1 MGKKKHKKPP
11 EDKGPPIDTFLQGS
25 ARLRVAGYTWD
36 EIAEEFDR
44 GLDTVKH
51 WPGKYPKRWAQYMR
65 EAIDDALGDI
75 ENDAL
80 AVSKKH
86 LEAEATIVVT
96 RGRGEN
102 KTMTKVEVPDL
113 GIRQKASQT
122 LLSHCRE
129 LRGTKLKL
137 EGGDPD
143 KPLLSM
149 VITEAKK
156 PKKK

>member
-1 MGKKKHKKPP
+1 
-11 EDKGPPIDTFLQGS
+11 
-25 ARLRVAGYTWD
+25 
-36 EIAEEFDR
+36 
-44 GLDTVKH
+44 
-51 WPGKYPKRWAQYMR
+51 MR
-65 EAIDDALGDI
+65 EAIDEALGDI

-80 AVSKKH
+80 TVSKKH
-86 LEAEATIVVT
+86 LKAEATIVVGK
-96 RGRGEN
+96 GRGKNRTFE
-102 KTMTKVEVPDL
+102 KHQVPDL
-113 GIRQKASQT
+113 GIRQKASGT

>member
-1 MGKKKHKKPP
+1 MGKKKDKKPP

-36 EIAEEFDR
+36 EIAKEFNR

-51 WPGKYPKRWAQYMR
+51 WPGKYPKRWSRYMR
-65 EAIDDALGDI
+65 EAIDDALSDI

-80 AVSKKH
+80 AVSMKH
-86 LEAEATIVVT
+86 LEAEATIVYT
-96 RGRGEN
+96 KGRGDKKESV
-102 KTMTKVEVPDL
+102 KVQIPDL
-113 GIRQKASQT
+113 GIRQKASGT

-137 EGGDPD
+137 EGGDPE
-143 KPLLSM
+143 KPLLTM